1 MNSTLMALGQFIFSL
16 QTLPYDELKRSNSW
30 RHPSNSR
37 VGARAARQFV
47 GVGDDTITLS
57 GWIAPE
63 LTGKYSSI
71 SELRI
76 MGDLGR
82 PYALVAGTGEV
93 FGQYVIESLNETGTL
108 HYPDGTPRR
117 IAFDLQITRVDDDQ
131 GGEHVTVSDT
141 GQFSG
146 DGRKDQAGNTGRQV
160 TLDDL
165 L

>member
-1 MNSTLMALGQFIFSL
+1 MNSTLMSLGQFVFGL
-16 QTLPYDELKRSNSW
+16 QSLPYDELKRATAW

-63 LTGKYSSI
+63 LTGTYWSI
-71 SELRI
+71 AALRA
-76 MGDLGR
+76 MGDMGE
-82 PYALVAGTGEV
+82 PFALVAGTGEV
-93 FGQYVIESLNETGTL
+93 FGQYIIESLNETGTL
-108 HYPDGTPRR
+108 HNRDGTPRR
-117 IAFDLQITRVDDDQ
+117 IAFDLTLTRVDDDQ
-131 GGEHVTVSDT
+131 GGERVTVDDQ
-141 GQFSG
+141 GQVSG
-146 DGRKDQAGNTGRQV
+146 QTAGGGRNAAGNGV